1 MRCGIRNVSNAPGLL
16 RFRAGKRERERE
28 RERESRVETGL
39 TCLGMSILMAELRL
53 TRTLD
58 ARLPESF
65 AIMGMYFL
73 H

>member
-1 MRCGIRNVSNAPGLL
+1 MFPTHLVSYAFA
-16 RFRAGKRERERE
+16 REREKERERE
-28 RERESRVETGL
+28 RERVSRVETGL
-39 TCLGMSILMAELRL
+39 TCLGMSILMAELRF